1 MYQAGSS
8 MMCRKTG
15 QEFQDKQNKTKLKH
29 EEPSRENLLK
39 TIKYTVLAIRTIL
52 SGGKQKNVRI
62 SY

>member
-1 MYQAGSS
+1 